1 MTLGVIR
8 SAEESENLN
17 LHVLGKWV
25 ADYERGTPVMQSW
38 SVVWSG
44 ESRADSCASAE
55 GPHVNILGPWY
66 SNVDPSRGVQER
78 VGGGGILSRR
88 ELSREREFPPR
99 R

>member
-1 MTLGVIR
+1 
-8 SAEESENLN
+8 
-17 LHVLGKWV
+17 
-25 ADYERGTPVMQSW
+25 MQTW

-55 GPHVNILGPWY
+55 VPHVNILGPWY

-88 ELSREREFPPR
+88 GRESSRRGMAVREKRLVIHPKPQPFNLKPQNPDL
-99 R
+99 